1 MPSEGFTTRSWIET
15 MSRPAAV
22 IGSNRRIEAV
32 NRLFLST
39 FEASSALVGQPCYK
53 VLHGLSR
60 PCPAGELTCPL
71 DRCLRNLQP
80 ERSVHLHSI
89 GGGISAT
96 KVVMRPLS
104 KEPGMSEDVLGT
116 FEILDRAGVESDRQT
131 LVGESDSFL
140 AMMQEIDATAES
152 TVPVLLQGET
162 GTGKRFIALNLHRAG
177 PWSKGFFEE
186 LDCRALTEDRFDSV
200 LTSYVER
207 AHSLAERIDLRVSE
221 SAPLGTLYLGR
232 VHALPLSLQSRL
244 ASMLDSRVLGS
255 KVDPHPVA
263 SDLRL
268 IASTET
274 ELSHRVRDGTFL
286 RELAMWLSLSVVR
299 VPPLRERR
307 ADIPWLA
314 ESLLARTEP
323 RPRSHRLS
331 DEAIEVLQRHDYPDN
346 VRELASILER
356 ARLQSPDRIIRPEH
370 LVLDLVARPAPGQRR
385 LSFQGEIVSLRELED
400 AYLEWV
406 SNASPDSQRELARR
420 LGVSERTLYR
430 KLSRMR
436 KGRSNGPTGESSVA
450 GSEYSGA

>member
-22 IGSNRRIEAV
+22 IGSNRRIEAA

-39 FEASSALVGQPCYK
+39 FEASSTLVGQPCYK

-104 KEPGMSEDVLGT
+104 KEPGVSEDVLGT
-116 FEILDRAGVESDRQT
+116 FEILDHAGVESDRQT
-131 LVGESDSFL
+131 LVGESESFL
-140 AMMQEIDATAES
+140 AMMQEIDAAAES

-162 GTGKRFIALNLHRAG
+162 GTGKRFVAWDLHRVG

-200 LTSYVER
+200 LTSCVER

-221 SAPLGTLYLGR
+221 SAPLGTLYLSR

-255 KVDPHPVA
+255 KVDPNPVA

-274 ELSHRVRDGTFL
+274 ELRHRVRDGTFL

-331 DEAIEVLQRHDYPDN
+331 GEAIEVLQQHDYPDN
-346 VRELASILER
+346 IRELVGILER
-356 ARLQSPDRIIRPEH
+356 ARQKSPDHIIEPEH
-370 LVLDLVARPAPGQRR
+370 LVFDQVLQSARARPK
-385 LSFQGEIVSLRELED
+385 LSFQGEVVSLRELND
-400 AYLEWV
+400 AYLAWV
-406 SNASPDSQRELARR
+406 SSQPHGNQRELAAR

-436 KGRSNGPTGESSVA
+436 RSLWMRPADGR
-450 GSEYSGA
+450 